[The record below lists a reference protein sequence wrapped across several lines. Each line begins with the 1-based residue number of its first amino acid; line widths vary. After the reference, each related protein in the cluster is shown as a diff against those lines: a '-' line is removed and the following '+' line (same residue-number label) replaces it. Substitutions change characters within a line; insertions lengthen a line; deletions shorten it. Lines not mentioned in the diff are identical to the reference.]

1 MWDLVLYCVLAILF
15 VIGFSIYRYR
25 SNGNV
30 VARPAKTMVVLGS
43 GIACSMNLFVGGHTS
58 EMLALLHSLDPSLY
72 TPMVIVSADT
82 DKKSISRYMNENV
95 SDCFFSSFLLVF
107 IRFYNQNDSP

>member
-30 VARPAKTMVVLGS
+30 VARQAKTMVVLGS

-58 EMLALLHSLDPSLY
+58 EMLARLHSLDPSLY

-95 SDCFFSSFLLVF
+95 SDCFLSPLFLVF
-107 IRFYNQNDSP
+107 I